1 MRGIILEYAES
12 EKDLGV
18 IINSTLS
25 FDDQC
30 NAIYNKMNSMLGLLM
45 RVCHFTKNIQQKRL
59 FYLAI
64 VRSQINHCC
73 VVWRPTSETKIS
85 KLESLQRRAVKW
97 ILNEQNHH
105 YSDWEYICRLRDL
118 KLLPIKYLF
127 ILNDL
132 VIFHKIYNVES
143 YPVNFPSYFRP
154 FNDNDRGRL
163 RSNVH
168 PPDFYNSQ
176 TSTLDLSSM
185 RAMSHDDKSL
195 KCTLSSASV
204 KFKNSF
210 FFRAHMLWN
219 HTPLEIREEV
229 LPVRFKS
236 LLQAHL
242 WDVVMKPD

>member
-1 MRGIILEYAES
+1 MSILEYANS

-18 IINSTLS
+18 IINSTLC

-30 NAIYNKMNSMLGLLM
+30 IAIYNKMNSKLGLLM
-45 RVCHFTKNIQQKRL
+45 RVCHFTKNVQQKRL
-59 FYLAI
+59 LYLAI
-64 VRSQINHCC
+64 VRSQVNHCC

-85 KLESLQRRAVKW
+85 KLESLQKRAVKW
-97 ILNEQNHH
+97 ILNEQYHH
-105 YSDWEYICRLRDL
+105 YSDWEYTCRLRDL

-132 VIFHKIYNVES
+132 IIFHKIFSVES
-143 YPVNFPSYFRP
+143 YPVNIPSYFRP

-163 RSNVH
+163 RSSVN

-185 RAMSHDDKSL
+185 RAMSHDDKSF

-210 FFRAHMLWN
+210 FFRSHMLWN

-242 WDVVMKPD
+242 WDLVMRPD